1 MSEIKVK
8 ITQEGKDILVNEASI
23 VANQLA
29 STPSRTF
36 GGKLWRGLVKG
47 LLVILPFIK
56 ITKK

>member
-1 MSEIKVK
+1 MSDIKVN
-8 ITQEGKDILVNEASI
+8 ITQEGKDIIVNEASI

-29 STPSRTF
+29 STQSRTF
-36 GGKLWRGLVKG
+36 GGKLWRSIVKG

>member
-1 MSEIKVK
+1 MSDIKVN

-36 GGKLWRGLVKG
+36 GGQLWRGIVKG

>member
-1 MSEIKVK
+1 MSDIKVN
-8 ITQEGKDILVNEASI
+8 ISQEGKDILVNEASI

-47 LLVILPFIK
+47 LLVILTFIK

>member
-1 MSEIKVK
+1 MSDIKVN

-36 GGKLWRGLVKG
+36 GGKLWRGFVKG